1 MTRISFKNR
10 IAQYYIVSTALLI
23 FAVFLVVYYG
33 VKVSVYNGI
42 DRDLIAEIETISEE
56 IIVDGDNFRIADSDE
71 WEEREH
77 KALGIN
83 PIFIELVRMD
93 GSSIE
98 KSPNLVNF
106 SLQMK
111 KQVLAEKIYDTN
123 LNNNPVR
130 QMQFPV
136 FHDSVLKGF
145 ILVAMPLQ
153 DAKMVLLNLAEILII
168 GYFLILLVLYFTT
181 RLIVGRSIQPISAI
195 IETADLISNDN
206 LSARIPLPQN
216 KDELYKLSETIN
228 DLLDRIEKAIE
239 REKQFTSDASHELR
253 TPLAV
258 IKGTLEVL
266 ARKPRTQIEYEDKI
280 KYCIAEVNRMNFLV
294 DELLLLARFE
304 NQKTEIK
311 TESTFLNALILDAL
325 TRYSEGI
332 SGKNLKVN
340 TFFENDF
347 YYETDP
353 YLFSIVL
360 HNLISNAIK
369 YSLPNE
375 KIEIRVV
382 KQENQIIFTLRD
394 SGLGIEQANIDK
406 IFNPFYRSNASEHP
420 EIKGTGLGLSIV
432 NRLSHLLK
440 FEIAI
445 TSEQVGTLVTM
456 KMKMSK

>member
-1 MTRISFKNR
+1 MDTISFKDR
-10 IAQYYIVSTALLI
+10 IARYYIVSTALLI
-23 FAVFLVVYYG
+23 FAVFFVVYYG

-42 DRDLIAEIETISEE
+42 DRDLTAEIKTISEE
-56 IIVDGDNFRIADSDE
+56 IVIIGGTFQLSAIDE

-83 PIFIELVRMD
+83 PIFIQLVRVD

-98 KSPNLVNF
+98 KSPNLANF

-111 KQVLAEKIYDTN
+111 KEVQVEKIYDAS

-130 QMQFPV
+130 QIQFPV
-136 FHDSVLKGF
+136 FHDSILKGF
-145 ILVAMPLQ
+145 ILVAIPLQ
-153 DAKMVLLNLAEILII
+153 DAKKVLLNLSEILFV
-168 GYFLILLVLYFTT
+168 GYFVILVVLYFIT

-206 LSARIPLPQN
+206 LSTRIPLPKS

-228 DLLDRIEKAIE
+228 DLLDRIEKAID

-266 ARKPRTQIEYEDKI
+266 ARKPRTQIEYEEKI
-280 KYCIAEVNRMNFLV
+280 KYCISEVNRMNFLV

-304 NQKTEIK
+304 NQKKEIK
-311 TESTFLNALILDAL
+311 NESTLLNALILDAL
-325 TRYSEGI
+325 TRYSELI
-332 SGKNLKVN
+332 SNKNLQID
-340 TFFENDF
+340 TSFEDD
-347 YYETDP
+347 YYLETDP

-369 YSLPNE
+369 YSLPDGE
-375 KIEIRVV
+375 IEIRVV
-382 KQENQIIFTLRD
+382 NQENHIVFTLKD
-394 SGLGIEQANIDK
+394 FGLGIEQANIDK

-456 KMKMSK
+456 KLKISN

>member
-56 IIVDGDNFRIADSDE
+56 IIVEGDNFRIADSDE

-347 YYETDP
+347 YFETDP

-445 TSEQVGTLVTM
+445 TSEQVGTIVTM